1 MTALEIWQEDRASR
15 RDPESRRSRQ
25 EYFILLRDALHEE
38 LAKDGRSD
46 FLEEMIVNGGKGLP
60 ALEFAALRECFAA
73 IVDGR
78 RMKDASRYVP
88 HILRA
93 ENTPLTW
100 EDMEKGPA
108 FRVDDP
114 KMPEMLIRLRNV
126 SYQLVSARD
135 QTPAV
140 EAQRAVTRELEG
152 LRAVNHAL
160 QEDNRG
166 LRADRDALRER
177 IAQLEEGVITQQLQ
191 YKVDARRHQLEAALQ
206 QEMDEK
212 RAAAEREMHA
222 ALAAAALQ
230 EQQAR
235 EAARREAAEADAR
248 RAAAYETLRT
258 ELHTAFAKQL
268 ETLKT
273 GLQAE
278 DFRFLAQS
286 YAALAGTVGRDLP
299 SVLGEAPAHGA
310 DAHLLERLA
319 GLSGAVH
326 AGMNR
331 LEQAM
336 LQLGLTVVH
345 PEEGDAFDSA
355 LHSPASAAAGDA
367 PESERLIGAVES
379 PAVRFVHADGT
390 MQTLVR
396 AVVHTRSRTAEAVD
410 DE

>member
-15 RDPESRRSRQ
+15 RDPEKRRSRQ

-38 LAKDGRSD
+38 LAKEGRSD
-46 FLEEMIVNGGKGLP
+46 FLEEMIASGGKGLP

-78 RMKDASRYVP
+78 RMKDASQHVP

-100 EDMEKGPA
+100 ADMERGPA

-114 KMPEMLIRLRNV
+114 KMPEMLVRLRNV
-126 SYQLVSARD
+126 SYQLANARD
-135 QTPAV
+135 ESHDVDARKAV
-140 EAQRAVTRELEG
+140 ERELEG

-160 QEDNRG
+160 QEDNKG
-166 LRADRDALRER
+166 LRADRDALQER
-177 IAQLEEGVITQQLQ
+177 VAQLEEGVITRQLQ
-191 YKVDARRHQLEAALQ
+191 YKVDARRHQMDAALHE
-206 QEMDEK
+206 EMAEK
-212 RAAAEREMHA
+212 RAAAERDMHD

-235 EAARREAAEADAR
+235 EAARRKAADADAR

-258 ELHTAFAKQL
+258 ELQTNLAKQL

-273 GLQAE
+273 GMQAE

-286 YAALAGTVGRDLP
+286 YAALLGTVSRELP
-299 SVLGEAPAHGA
+299 ALLGDAPAHGA
-310 DAHLLERLA
+310 DAQLLERLA
-319 GLSGAVH
+319 NLSGSVNAH
-326 AGMNR
+326 MTR
-331 LEQAM
+331 MEQAM
-336 LQLGLTVVH
+336 LQLGLTVVC
-345 PEEGDAFDSA
+345 PEAGEPFDSA

-367 PESERLIGAVES
+367 PEGERRIGTVES

-390 MQTLVR
+390 AQTLVR
-396 AVVHTRSRTAEAVD
+396 AVVHVRRDAREN
-410 DE
+410 